1 MDKKD
6 LEQIEKIVEKSEKRI
21 ISMLSNEISDLA
33 DINRAVITKTDEIDY
48 RLKIVERKLGLVSQ

>member
-21 ISMLSNEISDLA
+21 VSILSNEISDLA
-33 DINRAVITKTDEIDY
+33 DINRAVITRTDEIDH
-48 RLKIVERKLGLVSQ
+48 RLKIVERRLGLISH